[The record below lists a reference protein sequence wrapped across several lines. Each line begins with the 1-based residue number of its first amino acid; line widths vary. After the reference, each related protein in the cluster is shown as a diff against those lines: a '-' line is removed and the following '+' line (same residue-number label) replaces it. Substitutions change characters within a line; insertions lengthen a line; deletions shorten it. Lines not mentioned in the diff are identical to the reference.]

1 MFISAFSLG
10 TATASGDLLTL
21 FGLKGLKSIDQI
33 TIIDALCEGQ
43 IEGSA
48 SASKAGI
55 TDKNSVE
62 YLNAFLKDI
71 FLNKTA
77 ILQPD
82 ADVANPIDSHFNYLR
97 DKFLFSFQDGTSNN
111 IVLRGAEAQS
121 SPIPIDPLNNELSF
135 PLGGSIQPRTFSV
148 TDSRIDLVKIKVKLD
163 SLFRTN
169 PKKGN
174 RESSFVQIIIKAN
187 PANSSEI
194 EVVNN
199 KISGRSFNAYG
210 RQYEIDLNDKNKF
223 PTNTGA
229 SFFPVVFTVF
239 RNNDSG
245 DEFTSNRTV
254 LDSVITSILEPNS
267 YPHIAYTSLRFSA
280 ELFSRAPARFFRIR
294 GKLIKI
300 PAEGSAITAQ
310 YTISGNI
317 YTIQKNNH
325 GLVINDSIIFETT
338 SGTGRNNTY
347 IINNADLNSFTFVDV
362 GYENGNVSS
371 NTACTYKPN
380 PYVDRSNGRIIYPNK
395 YTFNGTFK
403 SQKVWTS
410 DPAWCLFDLLIKQT
424 DRTDKEQYGCSIPEG
439 ELDVFSFF
447 KASKYCNQLVNDG
460 NGGLEPRFS
469 VNCNINT
476 RKQALTV
483 IKDLCSVMRA
493 IPFYAEGTIKIAQDA
508 PKDFENYDKDNVTYD
523 YVFNN
528 SNVVDG
534 SFIYQGTSNKTR
546 FNVVNVAYFN
556 LDTQEKDFVTVEDN
570 DSIERYGPKIKT
582 IDTFATTSIGQAQ
595 RAGQWFLF
603 TQNNQT
609 ESVTFTTNIAAGSV
623 LSIGSI
629 IGIADRVKSSSLGF
643 TSNNIPRRRGGL
655 IKSAT
660 LESITIDSIAQTNL
674 PNVGSLN
681 PVISCLLPNG
691 TVETRTIEGYSNNN
705 KTIEITPDFSQ
716 IPVTNSPFI
725 LENDTFDAQSFRI
738 VDIKENSNKTFN
750 INAVTYIQSKY
761 AAVEEGIAL
770 PTLQTNVLTSVPQS
784 PNINDSEIN
793 GELAIQEKIEI
804 EKGRPMAKLYID
816 WEDIDGAIG
825 YQLIYTK
832 DNENPQIIN
841 TAQSEHVI
849 LGSESGI
856 YDIEIY
862 SFNIN
867 NERSFPPTKRSV
879 SCVGLSAKPENPTG
893 LSIQPL
899 NNTEARLSWDATT
912 SLDVEHG
919 GKCVV
924 RHSTESFSSA
934 TFANSVDIFED
945 IVGSTSE
952 VIVPAM
958 GGTYSLKFVDI
969 LGQSSEIEAK
979 VELPLP
985 EVQNEIKI
993 IEQRENPNFN
1003 GNKPNGDLSVV
1014 SSALQLANPANS
1026 LTGTYEFASVFDLE
1040 SVFQNVRIQRIINS
1054 QGFNVNDDFD
1064 SIENLD
1070 LRDNFDGASSDRLKA
1085 KLQIQ
1090 VSQDNSSFTSAQNIF
1105 NNFFKGRSFKFKSEL
1120 ISVDVNEN
1128 IKFTV
1133 LGFDAFL
1140 PFRSENRYIDSS
1152 NNKVSIAQ
1160 SSTTNANGLDVTFAN
1175 KFFTGTSDTL
1185 GGADAFPPSIIITPY
1200 NMGIGVRFV
1209 IKQNNQ
1215 NKFLN
1220 AAGADVTGEGFN
1232 IIFKDSSDNPVDVKF
1247 TFQALGYG
1255 KGD

>member
-1 MFISAFSLG
+1 MSFFGPG
-10 TATASGDLLTL
+10 TMTVSGGGDILAL

-82 ADVANPIDSHFNYLR
+82 ADITNPIDSHFNYLR

-121 SPIPIDPLNNELSF
+121 SSIAINPLNNELSF

-169 PKKGN
+169 PNKGN

-194 EVVNN
+194 EVVND
-199 KISGRSFNAYG
+199 KISGRTFNAYG
-210 RQYEIDLNDKNKF
+210 RQYAIDLNDKNKF

-239 RNNDSG
+239 RNNNSG

-300 PAEGSAITAQ
+300 PGP
-310 YTISGNI
+310 YTDGNGTT
-317 YTIQKNNH
+317 YTPT
-325 GLVINDSIIFETT
+325 VDS
-338 SGTGRNNTY
+338 
-347 IINNADLNSFTFVDV
+347 
-362 GYENGNVSS
+362 
-371 NTACTYKPN
+371 
-380 PYVDRSNGRIIYPNK
+380 SNGRIIYPEG
-395 YTFNGTFK
+395 YIFQGTFASEK
-403 SQKVWTS
+403 KWTS

-424 DRTDKEQYGCSIPEG
+424 DRTDKEQYGCSIPES

-476 RKQALTV
+476 RRQALTV

-770 PTLQTNVLTSVPQS
+770 PTLQTNVLTSIPQS

-879 SCVGLSAKPENPTG
+879 SCIGLSAKPENPTG

-899 NNTEARLSWDATT
+899 NNTQARLSWNATT

-969 LGQSSEIEAK
+969 LGQSSETEAK

-993 IEQRENPNFN
+993 IEQRENPTFN

-1152 NNKVSIAQ
+1152 NNKVSKAQ
-1160 SSTTNANGLDVTFAN
+1160 GSTDNANGLDVTFAN

-1185 GGADAFPPSIIITPY
+1185 GGVDAFPPSIIITPY
-1200 NMGIGVRFV
+1200 NMGTGVRFE